1 MSILKEIKKNE
12 TGTGYLLERDSGFID
27 PLNHLNEEAFNSL
40 KSIGNDCVKIKEPLI
55 LTCILQKY
63 DVVNANGRIYPE
75 GVIKREWENYKK
87 RIEANCGFGEC
98 NHPESSTI
106 DLERI
111 GINIIDGWWEGKTL
125 MGKIEVIMSPGF
137 VNQGIISCKGDI
149 IANLLRKGLRIG
161 VSSRGLGTVKTTMG
175 KTIVQDDF
183 ELLCWDAV
191 ADPSTPG
198 AYIFY
203 EKDNVNQ
210 FVESKTNTKTSLL
223 EKTEK
228 FLNNIEKKSLIM

>member
-1 MSILKEIKKNE
+1 MSMLKEIKKNE
-12 TGTGYLLERDSGFID
+12 FGTGYLLERDSGFID
-27 PLNHLNEEAFNSL
+27 PLNKLNEDAYNSL
-40 KSIGNDCVKIKEPLI
+40 KGIGDSNIKIKEPLI

-63 DVVNANGRIYPE
+63 GVLNANGRIYPE
-75 GVIKREWENYKK
+75 EVLKKEWELYTK
-87 RIEANCGFGEC
+87 RIKSNSAFGEC

-111 GINIIDGWWEGKTL
+111 GINVIDGWWEGQTL
-125 MGKIEVIMSPGF
+125 MGKIEIIMSPGF

-161 VSSRGLGTVKTTMG
+161 VSSRGLGTVKNVMG
-175 KTIVQDDF
+175 KTVVQDDF

-203 EKDNVNQ
+203 EKDNIEQ
-210 FVESKTNTKTSLL
+210 FVEQKNTLKCTIL
-223 EKTEK
+223 EKSEK
-228 FLNNIEKKSLIM
+228 FLNKTEKKSIIM